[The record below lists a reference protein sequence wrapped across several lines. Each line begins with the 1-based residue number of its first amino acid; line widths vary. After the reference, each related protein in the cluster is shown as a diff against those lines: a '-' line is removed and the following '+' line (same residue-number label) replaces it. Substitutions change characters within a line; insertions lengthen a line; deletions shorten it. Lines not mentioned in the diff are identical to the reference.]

1 MGRVTK
7 SHYIGPMIGQ
17 ATEAPIR
24 DDLAIMKTVAYSCAM
39 CGILAGG
46 LSAQPSG
53 VPEGLE
59 RGRTGIGSHV
69 NVFFG
74 SNSVFRSGLEVGFS
88 KTGRIEQEFSLGAT
102 TTGLGRET
110 HTSSTRLWHASVVAR
125 REWPTLGQRA
135 RVYAVGG
142 TGLYLGRT
150 ATRVLHYDALTGNVT
165 EGGTSHQRDWEFGAN
180 VGAGVEFQRVGL
192 PGALGLDARFHLLPF
207 SSTAGPR
214 TLFTISAGLSF
225 F

>member
-1 MGRVTK
+1 
-7 SHYIGPMIGQ
+7 MIDK

-24 DDLAIMKTVAYSCAM
+24 DDLAIMKTVTCSCAM

-69 NVFFG
+69 SVFFG
-74 SNSVFRSGLEVGFS
+74 SSSVFRSGIEVGYS
-88 KTGRIEQEFSLGAT
+88 KTGRIEQEFSLGETSTAL
-102 TTGLGRET
+102 GLET

-125 REWPTLGQRA
+125 REWPTFGQRA

-150 ATRVLHYDALTGNVT
+150 ATSVLRYDSSTGNVI
-165 EGGTSHQRDWEFGAN
+165 EGATSHQRDWEFGAN
-180 VGAGVEFQRVGL
+180 VGAGVEFHRVGL

-207 SSTAGPR
+207 SATSGPR
-214 TLFTISAGLSF
+214 TLLTVSAGLSF